1 MTAIITETPN
11 NTLKLNSY
19 NLNTLHNNISDV
31 IQKKQIKPSIKKLMD
46 IYEQSTQAS
55 TDEEITEET
64 NPTKILIEFLINRN
78 KNDVIKFN
86 LKHFKNIRCKD
97 INNKSCIVPIY
108 NAPIDREELE
118 NARYSNLLIH
128 TINNKYFIF
137 IRDIYEIK
145 YMDLMERLDKRYK
158 LNVGLFKE

>member
-1 MTAIITETPN
+1 MAL
-11 NTLKLNSY
+11 TLKPAE
-19 NLNTLHNNISDV
+19 LNTFNLSLKTLHDNINDV
-31 IQKKQIKPSIKKLMD
+31 IQKKHIKPSIKKLMD
-46 IYEQSTQAS
+46 IYEQSTQATT
-55 TDEEITEET
+55 TDEAEAPEDT
-64 NPTKILIEFLINRN
+64 NPTKILIKFLINRN

-108 NAPIDREELE
+108 NAPIDREELDTTE
-118 NARYSNLLIH
+118 KSNLLIH
-128 TINNKYFIF
+128 TINYKYCMF